1 VEKIEIKETTHVI
14 FILHR
19 YKPAIKYCALPS
31 GILSSGSPLPAR
43 YVLIFAPFEL
53 SCIEGN
59 GGTYDIMARILQ

>member
-1 VEKIEIKETTHVI
+1 VEKNGDKRDSTCH
-14 FILHR
+14 LCR

-53 SCIEGN
+53 SCIEGD
-59 GGTYDIMARILQ
+59 GGTYGQNITMNAH